1 MTKNSFKK
9 IDLSKKISK
18 ELGLPVLFSKK
29 ITEDLIKIFSY
40 KIKYNS
46 LSLKNFGTFK
56 LNEKRE
62 RLGRNPKTKEE
73 FLIKKRKSISFK
85 VSKKLILEINNSV

>member
-29 ITEDLIKIFSY
+29 ITEDLIEIFSY